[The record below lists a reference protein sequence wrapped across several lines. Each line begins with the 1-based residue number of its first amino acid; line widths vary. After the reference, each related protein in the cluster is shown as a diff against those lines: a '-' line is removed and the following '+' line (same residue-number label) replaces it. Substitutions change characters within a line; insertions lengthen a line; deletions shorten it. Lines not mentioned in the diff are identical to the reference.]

1 MPNFTTP
8 VFEGEKWCR
17 LDSNYECVIEW
28 PLRAML
34 ILERET
40 SAQIG
45 GGANMGIVRNGH
57 FWQLGSIAQLAAETT
72 GGEILVAI
80 WPKHGLRSD
89 LRVPNFKKNVLGEH
103 APRPPT
109 LFTLKC
115 TQRPNGRTN
124 LK

>member
-8 VFEGEKWCR
+8 VFEGEKWRR

-28 PLRAML
+28 PLRAMA

-40 SAQIG
+40 SAQI

-57 FWQLGSIAQLAAETT
+57 FWQLGSIAHLAAETT

-80 WPKHGLRSD
+80 WPKHGALLKPGTERND
-89 LRVPNFKKNVLGEH
+89 GGTFRPV
-103 APRPPT
+103 PPT
-109 LFTLKC
+109 KI
-115 TQRPNGRTN
+115 RNSHE
-124 LK
+124 